1 MVKFRDFKD
10 TDGSKRTSTADAM
23 KISTRPSARPAQNV
37 MGRHLTLAVPLLAIC
52 AAGCNVTTVP
62 PPAPVAT
69 PAQAA
74 SGVLTAADVNSIV
87 QAAAASVNV
96 PLVIAVTDR
105 SGNTLA
111 IYKKANAPV
120 TAIGNYGIVEPS
132 DQVAVSLAMSAAFFS
147 NDQAP
152 ISTRTI
158 RFISATHFPPGTE
171 FASAGLLYGIE
182 DTNRGC
188 GFNVT
193 YLPGQSLP
201 VPTAL
206 TGGPGPGIITGKPDE
221 ADSNNYAVNPGGV
234 PIFKNGLVAGG
245 IGVAGADPA
254 TVEYA
259 GVAGTIG
266 NGFAPVVPAPGAV
279 VVGGFALPFVEQ
291 TTIPA
296 GENPGSADGS
306 YEPGYGPQA
315 SPGPTPEGDL
325 IAETGSTQGGL
336 TLAQV
341 QSIVQS
347 AVNTANLTRAIIRL
361 PEGSRARMA
370 ISVADLD
377 GHLLALYRMPD
388 ATMFSTDAAVAK
400 ARNVIYF
407 SIAPGELAGVP
418 TGTAVT
424 TRTIGFGAQPWYP
437 SGIQTSTPG
446 PFWDLFQFDVANPCT
461 QGHQPANPNQNGVGF
476 FPGSVPL
483 FVNGKLV
490 GGIGVSGDGTD
501 QDDWVA
507 AGAAAG
513 LQAPA
518 NIRADQIILR
528 GVRLPYQKF
537 PPNPEE

>member
-1 MVKFRDFKD
+1 MRAPSKHLRIVEQLWMLLA
-10 TDGSKRTSTADAM
+10 GS
-23 KISTRPSARPAQNV
+23 
-37 MGRHLTLAVPLLAIC
+37 LLAIY
-52 AAGCNVTTVP
+52 AAGCGGTT
-62 PPAPVAT
+62 AT
-69 PAQAA
+69 PPSSPATPTQTAA
-74 SGVLTAADVNSIV
+74 GVLTAADVQSIV

-111 IYKKANAPV
+111 IYKKANAPA
-120 TAIGNYGIVEPS
+120 TAIGNYGMTEPS

-158 RFISATHFPPGTE
+158 RFISASHFPPGTD
-171 FASAGLLYGIE
+171 FAAAGLLYGIE

-206 TGGPGPGIITGKPDE
+206 TGGPGPGIITGKSDE
-221 ADSNNYAVNPGGV
+221 VDSNNNAVNPGGV

-259 GVAGTIG
+259 GVTGTIG
-266 NGFAPVVPAPGAV
+266 NGFAPVLPAPSEVIVSGV
-279 VVGGFALPFVEQ
+279 ALPFVVQ

-296 GENPGSADGS
+296 GESPGSADGS
-306 YEPGYGPQA
+306 YEPGYGPQS

-325 IAETGSTQGGL
+325 IAETGSTEGGL

-341 QSIVQS
+341 QNIVQS

-361 PEGSRARMA
+361 PEGSRTHMA
-370 ISVADLD
+370 ISIADLD

-388 ATMFSTDAAVAK
+388 ATMFSTDVAVAK

-407 SIAPGELAGVP
+407 STAPGELDGVP
-418 TGTAVT
+418 TGTAIT
-424 TRTIGFGAQPWYP
+424 NRTIGFGAQPWYP
-437 SGIQTSTPG
+437 SGIETTTPG
-446 PFWDLFQFDVANPCT
+446 PFWNLFQFDVANPCT
-461 QGHQPANPNQNGVGF
+461 QGHQPANPNQNGVVF
-476 FPGSVPL
+476 FPGSIPL

-490 GGIGVSGDGTD
+490 GGIGVSGDGVD

-507 AGAAAG
+507 AGGAAG

>member
-1 MVKFRDFKD
+1 MKAP
-10 TDGSKRTSTADAM
+10 SKRPRN
-23 KISTRPSARPAQNV
+23 IERLCV
-37 MGRHLTLAVPLLAIC
+37 LTTGSLFAVC
-52 AAGCNVTTVP
+52 AAGCGGTTITP
-62 PPAPVAT
+62 PPSPPVT
-69 PAQAA
+69 PSQTAA
-74 SGVLTAADVNSIV
+74 GVLSAADVQSIV

-111 IYKKANAPV
+111 IYKKANAPAA
-120 TAIGNYGIVEPS
+120 AIGNYGMTEPS

-158 RFISATHFPPGTE
+158 RFISATHFPPGTD
-171 FASAGLLYGIE
+171 FAAAGLLYGIE

-206 TGGPGPGIITGKPDE
+206 TGGPGLGILTGKPDE
-221 ADSNNYAVNPGGV
+221 VDSNNFAVNPGGV

-266 NGFAPVVPAPGAV
+266 NGFAPVLPAPSEV
-279 VVGGFALPFVEQ
+279 IVGGIALPFVVQ

-296 GENPGSADGS
+296 GESPGTADGS

-315 SPGPTPEGDL
+315 SPGPTPDGDL

-347 AVNTANLTRAIIRL
+347 AVNIAEPDPSDGIRL
-361 PEGSRARMA
+361 PSGLSRPNGNLRRRSRRTPARPLPHARRDDVFDRCGRGQSAQCHLLFDRAR
-370 ISVADLD
+370 
-377 GHLLALYRMPD
+377 
-388 ATMFSTDAAVAK
+388 
-400 ARNVIYF
+400 
-407 SIAPGELAGVP
+407 
-418 TGTAVT
+418 
-424 TRTIGFGAQPWYP
+424 
-437 SGIQTSTPG
+437 
-446 PFWDLFQFDVANPCT
+446 
-461 QGHQPANPNQNGVGF
+461 
-476 FPGSVPL
+476 
-483 FVNGKLV
+483 
-490 GGIGVSGDGTD
+490 
-501 QDDWVA
+501 
-507 AGAAAG
+507 
-513 LQAPA
+513 
-518 NIRADQIILR
+518 
-528 GVRLPYQKF
+528 
-537 PPNPEE
+537 

>member
-1 MVKFRDFKD
+1 MK
-10 TDGSKRTSTADAM
+10 TSKRVSAEHPQKVIFLPMMLAATLIPIAITGCGTTLTPLPSSTVTSGQQA
-23 KISTRPSARPAQNV
+23 SA
-37 MGRHLTLAVPLLAIC
+37 
-52 AAGCNVTTVP
+52 
-62 PPAPVAT
+62 
-69 PAQAA
+69 
-74 SGVLTAADVNSIV
+74 VLTAADVSSVV
-87 QAAAASVNV
+87 QATAASVNV

-111 IYKKANAPV
+111 IYKKANAPA
-120 TAIGNYGIVEPS
+120 TAIGNYSMVEPS

-158 RFISATHFPPGTE
+158 RYVSATNFPPGTM
-171 FASAGLLYGIE
+171 FAASGPFYGIE

-206 TGGPGPGIITGKPDE
+206 TGGPGLGILTGKPDE
-221 ADSNNYAVNPGGV
+221 LDSDNFAVNPGGV
-234 PIFKNGLVAGG
+234 PIYKNGLVAGG
-245 IGVAGADPA
+245 VGVTGANPA
-254 TVEYA
+254 TAEYA
-259 GVAGTIG
+259 ATAGTVL
-266 NGFAPVVPAPGAV
+266 NGFAPIVPAPGAIYLN
-279 VVGGFALPFVEQ
+279 GIALPFVVQ

-296 GENPGSADGS
+296 GEGPGTADGG
-306 YEPGYGPQA
+306 YELAPQP

-325 IAETGSTQGGL
+325 IAETGSTLGGL

-341 QSIVQS
+341 QSIVQN
-347 AVNTANLTRAIIRL
+347 AVNTANLTRAAIRL
-361 PEGSRARMA
+361 PEGARSRVT

-388 ATMFSTDAAVAK
+388 ATMFATDVAVAK
-400 ARNVIYF
+400 ARNVVYF
-407 SIAPGELAGVP
+407 STATGELAGVP
-418 TGTAVT
+418 AGTAVT
-424 TRTIGFGAQPWYP
+424 NRTIGFGAQPLYP
-437 SGIQTSTPG
+437 SGINGTAPG
-446 PFWDLFQFDVANPCT
+446 PFFDLFQFDVANPCT
-461 QGHQPANPNQNGVGF
+461 QGHQPANPNQNGVVF
-476 FPGSVPL
+476 FPGSIPL

-490 GGIGVSGDGTD
+490 GGLGVSGDGVD

-518 NIRADQIILR
+518 NIRADQFIIR
-528 GVRLPYQKF
+528 NVRLPYQKF
-537 PPNPEE
+537 PRNPED